1 MQKLL
6 LALLGLFF
14 TATSYAQ
21 GLSKEGPSVLTE
33 LFYQAETFR
42 ITGRTGLARQS
53 YKRILKQD
61 TENETALY
69 QLARIMF
76 AQADYLAAQQLLARG
91 TSAHPSN
98 EWIWRLQAQNARQLG
113 DFRAAL
119 ASFRALQELRP
130 DKLEY
135 VQESLQSAVAAGL
148 MEEAISILESLE
160 RFSGITPETV
170 KQKMELHLQ
179 ANDLKGAEKVLRQAA
194 DTQPK
199 RVEYLGLLGQFYD
212 ANGQSKKALK
222 VLKLAV
228 SRFPENA
235 AIAMEMA
242 RVLQS
247 KGDVEGSIIYLE
259 KALRYPGLTL
269 QDKAP
274 VLLSLW
280 EGSKKDPSM
289 ISMVNRSWEHT
300 KVLHGSEG
308 AWDLLEAEKFLFE
321 GDLEASALSYHSAIK
336 KGLNAIEIYQQL
348 MAIAEEA
355 GLKELAIEV
364 LDDLQ
369 ENYAQDEE
377 IQQYVVF
384 SYYQWKDWSRCAP
397 LAAKHAKNSMMP
409 STKKWLLDLA
419 AHSYFALDSFSDGVT
434 NYELSLSIDRD
445 PGTLNNY
452 AWELGKRGK
461 KLHYALELVEES
473 NDKNALDP
481 TVLDTWAWVLYKMRR
496 FSEAQD
502 KMELALQL
510 LRTTPD
516 AVVFRHAAAIEKA
529 LGNVE
534 QEAIYRSK
542 ANEIEVNHAP

>member
-14 TATSYAQ
+14 TATSHAQ
-21 GLSKEGPSVLTE
+21 GPSKEGPSVLTE

-42 ITGRTGLARQS
+42 ITGRTGLAMQS
-53 YKRILKQD
+53 YERMLKQD
-61 TENETALY
+61 AENETALY

-91 TSAHPSN
+91 TTAHPDN

-113 DFRAAL
+113 DFTTAL

-135 VQESLQSAVAAGL
+135 LQESLQSASAAGL
-148 MEEAISILESLE
+148 TEEAISILESLE
-160 RFSGITPETV
+160 TLFGMTPETV
-170 KQKMELHLQ
+170 KQKMGLYLQ
-179 ANDLKGAEKVLRQAA
+179 ANDIKGAEKVLRLASE
-194 DTQPK
+194 TQPQ

-212 ANGQSKKALK
+212 GNGQSKKAIK
-222 VLKLAV
+222 VLKRAV
-228 SRFPENA
+228 SKFPENA
-235 AIAMEMA
+235 PIAMEMA

-247 KGDVEGSIIYLE
+247 KGDLEGSIIYLE

-280 EGSKKDPSM
+280 EGSKKDSSM
-289 ISMVNRSWEHT
+289 VSMVNRSWEYT
-300 KVLHGSEG
+300 KILHGSDG

-321 GDLEASALSYHSAIK
+321 GDLEASALSYRSAIE
-336 KGLNAIEIYQQL
+336 KGLDAIEIYQQL
-348 MAIAEEA
+348 LAITEEA

-369 ENYAQDEE
+369 ENYTQEEE

-384 SYYQWKDWSRCAP
+384 SYYQWKDWARCAP
-397 LAAKHAKNSMMP
+397 LAAEHAQNSLIP

-419 AHSYFALDSFSDGVT
+419 AHSYFALDSVSEGIK

-445 PGTLNNY
+445 AGTLNNY
-452 AWELGKRGK
+452 AWELGKRGV

-473 NDKNALDP
+473 NAKSTLDP
-481 TVLDTWAWVLYKMRR
+481 TVLDTWAWVLYKMNR
-496 FSEAQD
+496 FSEAQT
-502 KMELALQL
+502 KMALALQL
-510 LRTTPD
+510 LRTKPD
-516 AVVFRHAAAIEKA
+516 AVVFRHAADIEKA
-529 LGNVE
+529 LGNTEKSVL
-534 QEAIYRSK
+534 YRSK
-542 ANEIEVNHAP
+542 ANEIEGKNER